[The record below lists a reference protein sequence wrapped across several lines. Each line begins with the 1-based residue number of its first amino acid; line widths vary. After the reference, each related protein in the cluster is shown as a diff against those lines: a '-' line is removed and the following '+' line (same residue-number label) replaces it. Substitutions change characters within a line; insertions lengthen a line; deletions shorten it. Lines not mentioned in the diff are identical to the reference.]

1 MNESSQSNYTTIFVV
16 NLNINSL
23 EMRRHWLKIL
33 IILLAG
39 LLVFFYFYKGGET
52 LKRVLGLKDITEGI
66 IEYDITYPKLD
77 PNSMVISGMPDKA
90 YLRFKNNMISNDM
103 SGMMGLISITFT
115 ANPANKSVQQTLTL
129 INKKY
134 VADISAEDLKRMNET
149 YLAKIEKGK
158 NTRKIAGYTC
168 KEAIVTLKNNETIY
182 VYYTKD
188 IGITSPNW
196 SNPYNKIDGVLMDF
210 QIERYGIT
218 MHLKAKSVIDQ
229 NVDSRI
235 FEITDDYK
243 EIPFAELEKI
253 LQELNPVSN

>member
-1 MNESSQSNYTTIFVV
+1 
-16 NLNINSL
+16 
-23 EMRRHWLKIL
+23 MRRKWLKILLIL

-39 LLVFFYFYKGGET
+39 IFVFLYFYKGGET

-77 PNSMVISGMPDKA
+77 PNSIVISGMPDKA

-103 SGMMGLISITFT
+103 AGMMGLISITFV
-115 ANPANKSVQQTLTL
+115 AIPVNKSVQQTLTL

-134 VADISAEDLKRMNET
+134 VSDISAEDLKRMNES

-158 NTRKIAGYTC
+158 NTREIAGYTC

-188 IGITSPNW
+188 IGIANPNW
-196 SNPYNKIDGVLMDF
+196 ANPYNKIDGVLMDF
-210 QIERYGIT
+210 QMERYGVT
-218 MHLKAKSVIDQ
+218 MHLKAKSVLDQ
-229 NVDSRI
+229 NVDSSI
-235 FEITDDYK
+235 FEITDDHK
-243 EIPFAELEKI
+243 KIPFAELEKI
-253 LQELNPVSN
+253 LQELNPVPN